1 MRVKRS
7 VSIALLCSFALVA
20 CNQSEPDT
28 GAREII
34 AQVEPRN
41 SHGSEVENSF
51 GFYEAME
58 RGPNLFGENAPRARL
73 QTATVSSRD
82 ETASDVSPSSA
93 ETSSEQMI
101 AYSYGYGFQI
111 DSDKITE
118 LQSQHVALCEGMGP
132 QCRVLRTSQASSDSW
147 DGYGEIRLE
156 VAASQASGFV
166 DQLTRPAESLGGQ
179 LVSSV
184 RDGEDLSDSI
194 IDSEARLQSRLI
206 LREKLTA
213 ILSRNTGSVAELIAA
228 EKAVADVNEQIDATR
243 ARLEEYRSRIRYSD
257 VRIEYEPYF
266 GETQLGFGRPV
277 LTAFK
282 SIGST
287 LGMTVAA
294 LIYLITTLVP
304 IILLVVSLRWVLHRF
319 GLRMRFWKKT

>member
-1 MRVKRS
+1 MRRS
-7 VSIALLCSFALVA
+7 RGLAVLCLLALAG
-20 CNQSEPDT
+20 CNQSEPDQ

-34 AQVEPRN
+34 AQIEPRN
-41 SHGSEVENSF
+41 SNGNEVENSF

-58 RGPNLFGENAPRARL
+58 QGPDLFGENAPRARL
-73 QTATVSSRD
+73 QTASVSTRDTTAPDDSPPNSEVSSD
-82 ETASDVSPSSA
+82 
-93 ETSSEQMI
+93 QMI

-111 DSDKITE
+111 DSDKIAE
-118 LQSQHVALCEGMGP
+118 LQSQHVALCEGMGQ

-166 DQLTRPAESLGGQ
+166 DQLTEPAESLGGQ

-194 IDSEARLQSRLI
+194 IDSEARLQSRLV

-213 ILSRNTGSVAELIAA
+213 ILRRNTGSVAELIAA

-277 LTAFK
+277 MTAFK

-294 LIYLITTLVP
+294 LIYLITALIP
-304 IILLVVSLRWVLHRF
+304 IILLLMGLRWVLHRF
-319 GLRMRFWKKT
+319 GLRMRFWRKD